1 MILEIARGSLR
12 YVGVVGWRTGRR
24 AGTGARTGRVET
36 SGVEER
42 AATVRENGE
51 KVEGEGERERS
62 ERGYRGESRGCGFA
76 KRGLR
81 LGCFARAEAREG
93 LVEALGKSAGRGEG
107 LEVSLRSLRRV
118 SLAPR
123 CRPFS
128 PVLHVC
134 MCVYVW
140 PLYV

>member
-1 MILEIARGSLR
+1 MADGKARGDK
-12 YVGVVGWRTGRR
+12 GRR
-24 AGTGARTGRVET
+24 GTGRVET

-42 AATVRENGE
+42 
-51 KVEGEGERERS
+51 ERERKLPRL
-62 ERGYRGESRGCGFA
+62 ERTERRWWARVRARGRGRREDTRENVGGCGFA

-81 LGCFARAEAREG
+81 LGCLARAETGVG

-128 PVLHVC
+128 PVLHVYVC
-134 MCVYVW
+134 GLCVCV
-140 PLYV
+140 